1 MALFS
6 HADMERIGAAIA
18 EAEKHTAGE
27 IVVVVAR
34 SASSYSFVP
43 ALWATLL
50 ALALPWPLLRFT
62 ALSAERIYLLQLIV
76 FLAVAVLLWL
86 LPNRA
91 ALVPGYIRRR
101 RAHQEALEQFLA
113 QGMVRTAHRT
123 GCLIYVAEAE
133 RYAEVLADE
142 AIASR
147 VDVEVWKETIELLT
161 DALKQDRA
169 VDGFVR
175 AIARCGKVL
184 AEHAPPKKRN
194 ANELPDR
201 VILL

>member
-6 HADMERIGAAIA
+6 QADLDRIGAAIA
-18 EAEKHTAGE
+18 EAEKGTAGE

-43 ALWATLL
+43 ALWASLV

-62 ALSAERIYLLQLIV
+62 ALAAERIYLIQLV
-76 FLAVAVLLWL
+76 AFLAVAVALWL
-86 LPNRA
+86 VPSRI

-101 RAHQEALEQFLA
+101 RAHQEALEQFQA

-123 GCLIYVAEAE
+123 GCMIYVAEAE

-142 AIASR
+142 AIAAR
-147 VDVEVWKETIELLT
+147 VDEAVWKETIEVLT
-161 DALKQDRA
+161 DSLKRDRA
-169 VDGFVR
+169 AEGFIR
-175 AIARCGKVL
+175 AIALCGTVL
-184 AEHAPPKKRN
+184 AAHAPKRPRN
-194 ANELPDR
+194 PNELPDR